1 MAGMNVE
8 KDSVVRFHYTLRDP
22 SGAELETSRG
32 KAPVAV
38 LVGHGGIIPGLEQA
52 LLGRSAGER
61 FDTTVEPGQGY
72 GQRHDNLVQRVPKKH
87 FRDPAR
93 LKAGQSAVVGT
104 SQGARLVT
112 VLKVGMSVVD
122 VDLNHPMA
130 GRTLV
135 FDIEIVEVRAAS
147 AEELAHR
154 HVHGEGGHQH

>member
-1 MAGMNVE
+1 MNVE

-22 SGAELETSRG
+22 DGSELESSRD
-32 KAPVAV
+32 AQPMAV
-38 LVGHGGIIPGLEQA
+38 LVGHGGMIPGLEQA
-52 LLGRSAGER
+52 LSGRAAGDS
-61 FDTTVEPGQGY
+61 FTVTVSPEQGY
-72 GQRHDNLVQRVPKKH
+72 GERHDNLVQRVPKKY

-104 SQGARLVT
+104 KQGPRMVT

-135 FDIEIVEVRAAS
+135 FDIEIVEVRPAS
-147 AEELAHR
+147 AEELAHG